1 MFTATLFTI
10 ARVWKQT
17 KCLIDQHIKEDVVF
31 IYNGIYSAIKK
42 EEIMPIAATLKLSCE
57 IKKRKINI
65 MHDVIYMWNFSTK
78 QKQTYKDRLVV
89 VKEGA
94 GGGAR
99 DRGACGGDEGRRAN
113 TELSRRGQGRR
124 GEGRAWPVDKLWE

>member
-94 GGGAR
+94 GGGGKIDWKFETSTCKLLDIHVTR
-99 DRGACGGDEGRRAN
+99 LLCCISESN
-113 TELSRRGQGRR
+113 TAILQ
-124 GEGRAWPVDKLWE
+124 